1 MANTKLQSSMQSNLQ
16 TVLVLSGPNLNLLGQ
31 RQPEIYGTDSLQDH
45 MRRVA
50 ETAEHLGLQIEIVG
64 AQGVAELVEAIHS
77 ARGRC
82 AAIIINPGA
91 LTHFAWS
98 LHDAL
103 ASFAGPIVEVHLS
116 NPATREPWRHE
127 SVVAPVSSGSIAG
140 FGADSYVFAVHAVAT
155 LLARKK

>member
-1 MANTKLQSSMQSNLQ
+1 MAKSNSQ
-16 TVLVLSGPNLNLLGQ
+16 IVLVLSGPNLNLLGE
-31 RQPEIYGTDSLQDH
+31 RQPEIYGTDSLADH
-45 MRRVA
+45 MRQVGEIA
-50 ETAEHLGLQIEIVG
+50 KEVGLQIETVS
-64 AQGVAELVEAIHS
+64 AQSAAELISAIHA

-116 NPATREPWRHE
+116 NPTTREPWRHE
-127 SVVAPVSSGSIAG
+127 SVVAPVASGSIAG

-155 LLARKK
+155 LLAKKS

>member
-1 MANTKLQSSMQSNLQ
+1 MVKSSAQ

-31 RQPEIYGTDSLQDH
+31 REPEIYGTDSLDDH
-45 MRRVA
+45 MRRVTQ
-50 ETAEHLGLQIEIVG
+50 TAQQLGLQIEVVS
-64 AQGVAELVEAIHS
+64 AQGVAELVTAIHS

-116 NPATREPWRHE
+116 NPTTREPWRHE
-127 SVVAPVSSGSIAG
+127 SVVAPVASGSIAG

-155 LLARKK
+155 LLAKKK